1 MTSEMKDGIRKV
13 LSKRETAAKGRP
25 TYGYKVPYRDAN
37 GKQTSETF
45 TNLRDAK
52 AFRDKIRSKKHEG
65 LVFDVKAGRVSFQSY
80 AEQWLG
86 NKEAVKKIGT
96 ANQYRSHLTN
106 HAAPFFGGKRMNSV
120 LPSDVQTWVTW
131 LKARQKLAPSTIETV
146 YNIVA
151 SLFRTAVRDKVLAES
166 PCIGIELPKKDDRK
180 AVPLTPEQVHAVAE
194 TIVSHY
200 RAMAILAAG
209 TGLRQGE
216 CFGLTVDRVDF
227 LRKTL
232 TVDRQIVQGGMF
244 DTPKTKASTR
254 TIPLP
259 DTVIS
264 ALAQHLADYPAEDR
278 EVTWADGRKEVVR
291 LIFTSS
297 RGNSLRRNTFNPA
310 WQRAT
315 HASGLAEGTGFHALR
330 HTYASLL
337 IARNVSPKVIQA
349 RMGHASITETMD
361 TYGHL
366 YPESEEV
373 TRAAIDDALS
383 VDMST
388 SVDKMMTQEQTA

>member
-1 MTSEMKDGIRKV
+1 MAAEMKDGIRKV

-25 TYGYKVPYRDAN
+25 VYGYKVPYRDAN

-45 TNLRDAK
+45 NNLGDAK

-65 LVFDVKAGRVSFQSY
+65 LVFDVKAGRVSFQEY
-80 AEQWLG
+80 AERWLG
-86 NKEAVKKIGT
+86 NKEAVKKAGT
-96 ANQYRSHLTN
+96 TSQYRSHLTN
-106 HAAPFFGGKRMNSV
+106 HAVPFFGGKRMNSV
-120 LPSDVQTWVTW
+120 LPSDVQTWVAW
-131 LKARQKLAPSTIETV
+131 LKGKQKLAPSTIETV

-166 PCIGIELPKKDDRK
+166 PCVGIELPKKTDK
-180 AVPLTPEQVHAVAE
+180 KVTPLAPEQVHAIAQS
-194 TIVSHY
+194 IAPHY
-200 RAMAILAAG
+200 RAMVILAAG

-227 LRKTL
+227 LRKSL

-244 DTPKTKASTR
+244 DTPKTKASAR
-254 TIPLP
+254 TVPLP

-264 ALAQHLADYPAEDR
+264 ALAQHLADYPAEER
-278 EVTWADGRKEVVR
+278 EMTWVDGRKEAVR
-291 LIFTSS
+291 LVFPSS
-297 RGNSLRRNTFNPA
+297 RGNPLLRSTFNPA
-310 WQRAT
+310 WQRAADT
-315 HASGLAEGTGFHALR
+315 SGLPRGTGFHALR

-337 IARNVSPKVIQA
+337 IARNVSPKVIQT

-366 YPESEEV
+366 YPESDEA
-373 TRAAIDDALS
+373 TRTAIDDALS
-383 VDMST
+383 VDKSVP
-388 SVDKMMTQEQTA
+388 VDKMMTREQIA

>member
-1 MTSEMKDGIRKV
+1 MTSEMKDGIRKI

-25 TYGYKVPYRDAN
+25 AYGYKVPYRDAN

-52 AFRDKIRSKKHEG
+52 AFRDKARSKKHEG
-65 LVFDVKAGRVSFQSY
+65 LIFDVKAGRVSFRAY

-86 NKEAVKKIGT
+86 NKEAVKKAGT
-96 ANQYRSHLTN
+96 ASQYRSHLTN
-106 HAAPFFGGKRMNSV
+106 HAIPFFGGKRMNSV
-120 LPSDVQTWVTW
+120 LPSDMQTWVAW
-131 LKARQKLAPSTIETV
+131 LKGKQKLAPSTIETV
-146 YNIVA
+146 YTIVA

-166 PCIGIELPKKDDRK
+166 PCVGIELPKKDDKK
-180 AVPLTPEQVHAVAE
+180 AVPLTPKQVHAVAE
-194 TIVSHY
+194 AIVSHY
-200 RAMAILAAG
+200 RAMVILAAG

-244 DTPKTKASTR
+244 DTPKTKASAR

-264 ALAQHLADYPAEDR
+264 ALAQHLADHPAEER
-278 EVTWADGRKEVVR
+278 EVAWVDGHKEAVR
-291 LIFTSS
+291 LVFTSS
-297 RGNSLRRNTFNPA
+297 RSNPLRRSTFNPA
-310 WQRAT
+310 WQRA
-315 HASGLAEGTGFHALR
+315 AGAGGLTKGVGFHALR
-330 HTYASLL
+330 HAYASLL

-383 VDMST
+383 VDT
-388 SVDKMMTQEQTA
+388 GVSVDKMMTRDQIA